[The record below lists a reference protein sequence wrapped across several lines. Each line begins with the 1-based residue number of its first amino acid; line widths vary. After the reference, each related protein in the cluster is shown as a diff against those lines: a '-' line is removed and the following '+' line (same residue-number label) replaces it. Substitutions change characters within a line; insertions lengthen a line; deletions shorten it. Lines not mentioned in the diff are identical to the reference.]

1 MSEFDKLTDAEY
13 EALLANMKA
22 NSQTLRQGPGP
33 QEGLAR
39 RTIAETPSA
48 RTQAPEAPTLIGRV
62 NGYQA
67 ARTRA
72 ELLENLPQN
81 SNYEWFLDIVQNRR
95 HPDNCRIIW
104 DGEQPLIQFVVQF
117 QKNDKE
123 DSATV
128 SKRAWR
134 YFRRYSTY
142 EQKIVRFEL
151 VYSDKGRLKH
161 ALVSV
166 RPEAAGLVRFGTT
179 RLRELAEDPKD

>member
-1 MSEFDKLTDAEY
+1 MSRTNGFLPPEEEIQD
-13 EALLANMKA
+13 
-22 NSQTLRQGPGP
+22 
-33 QEGLAR
+33 EGLNLKELLQEIEQTRVEATR
-39 RTIAETPSA
+39 NR
-48 RTQAPEAPTLIGRV
+48 QPEAPTLIGRQPV
-62 NGYQA
+62 TSGHQV
-67 ARTRA
+67 ARTTRA

-151 VYSDKGRLKH
+151 VYSNKGRLSH

-179 RLRELAEDPKD
+179 RLRELAEDPRD